1 MPRSS
6 RGFQNYLENTSAYG
20 VMEHQDWKPVVF
32 RKQIQPVR
40 TPQPAGHKREP
51 DLETDKKVAKI
62 SHELR
67 FSLIQARGNLSQKE
81 MHTRCGQVGCR
92 LDLKDI
98 QDAESGKATQKIGK
112 AVALA
117 YQRALRVKIL

>member
-1 MPRSS
+1 
-6 RGFQNYLENTSAYG
+6 
-20 VMEHQDWKPVVF
+20 MEHQDWKPVVF
-32 RKQIQPVR
+32 RKKSEPMKIS
-40 TPQPAGHKREP
+40 QPAGHKREP

-67 FSLIQARGNLSQKE
+67 VALVQARGNFSQKE

-92 LDLKDI
+92 LDMKDI
-98 QDAESGKATQKIGK
+98 QDAESGKATQKVGK